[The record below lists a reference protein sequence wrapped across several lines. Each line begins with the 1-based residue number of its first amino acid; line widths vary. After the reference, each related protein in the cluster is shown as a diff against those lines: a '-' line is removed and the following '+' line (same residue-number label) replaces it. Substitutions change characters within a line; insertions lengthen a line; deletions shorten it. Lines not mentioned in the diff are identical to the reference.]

1 MDAAATAMRRP
12 PPKSFHIRL
21 YLWSKTSKLAL
32 GIQVPKS
39 PVPSSSL
46 WTAVYLYLP
55 NALNPSAVSKWSK
68 QCWWKNLVTKGEW
81 GQLRRRRTTQD
92 TATDIWHLAK
102 HPLNIICRPGTG
114 KVFDFGMLG
123 GRCGDGEE
131 TYAEAEIKK
140 IWWEQH
146 KRANPMVT
154 QKISKCHS
162 GGVARLFFTWTGSV

>member
-1 MDAAATAMRRP
+1 MVLLQPWEDPPP

-21 YLWSKTSKLAL
+21 YLWSKTPKPAL

-102 HPLNIICRPGTG
+102 HPLNVICRHGTG
-114 KVFDFGMLG
+114 KVWFWDV
-123 GRCGDGEE
+123 GREVWGWGRDICWGWD
-131 TYAEAEIKK
+131 KK
-140 IWWEQH
+140 NLV
-146 KRANPMVT
+146 RTA
-154 QKISKCHS
+154 
-162 GGVARLFFTWTGSV
+162 